1 MKKTFAFAALATLMG
16 APAFAATEPALAEI
30 DANADGFVTIE
41 ELQANEMDVTAES
54 FADWDVN
61 GDAKL
66 SEAEYTAWQK
76 ASSEDWGK
84 PTVSDKLDDAGDAV
98 EDAMDDAGDALDD
111 AGDEMEER

>member
-16 APAFAATEPALAEI
+16 APAFAATEPAMAEI

>member
-16 APAFAATEPALAEI
+16 APAFAATEPAMAEI

-111 AGDEMEER
+111 AGDEMEEH

>member
-16 APAFAATEPALAEI
+16 APAFAAAEPALAEV

-41 ELQANEMDVTAES
+41 ELQANDLDVTAES

-84 PTVSDKLDDAGDAV
+84 PTATPAPEADAAGDDAAETADEA
-98 EDAMDDAGDALDD
+98 D
-111 AGDEMEER
+111 DEMEER